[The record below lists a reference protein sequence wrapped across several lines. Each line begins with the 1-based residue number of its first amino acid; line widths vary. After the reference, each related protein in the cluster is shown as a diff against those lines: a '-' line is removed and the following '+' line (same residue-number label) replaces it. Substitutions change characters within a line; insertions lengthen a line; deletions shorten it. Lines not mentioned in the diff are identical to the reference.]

1 MNADPLAYILSS
13 LRRAADNAY
22 SWSLTPA
29 EAGALIAE
37 VERLREGEERRL
49 QLLDDAGGLENERNA
64 ERKRAD
70 SLALAYREQQGENDV
85 LRAKLE
91 ATQRDCDA
99 ARAEADEMRRW
110 AEEAAHAENLN
121 AQDAQKE
128 RAAVVAYLDETDVT
142 RNPSILPTCNCGPCT
157 YASEP
162 DVKIIPDD
170 EKRLSIK
177 RFNLPA
183 TLYAPCP
190 KCGAER
196 DRRFDGDEYVSYPPI
211 DGRACDVSMFCEPCN
226 HLWTVQIRVRFHV
239 EPVDA

>member
-1 MNADPLAYILSS
+1 MNADPLAYLLSS

-70 SLALAYREQQGENDV
+70 SLALAYREQQGGNDV

-99 ARAEADEMRRW
+99 ARAEAERLRMDS
-110 AEEAAHAENLN
+110 ADIHHAYDFAREKATAL
-121 AQDAQKE
+121 E
-128 RAAVVAYLDETDVT
+128 RAAVVAAL
-142 RNPSILPTCNCGPCT
+142 
-157 YASEP
+157 
-162 DVKIIPDD
+162 
-170 EKRLSIK
+170 
-177 RFNLPA
+177 
-183 TLYAPCP
+183 
-190 KCGAER
+190 
-196 DRRFDGDEYVSYPPI
+196 RRF
-211 DGRACDVSMFCEPCN
+211 EPGPMG
-226 HLWTVQIRVRFHV
+226 LSL
-239 EPVDA
+239 VDMASVTTSIERGEHRREEKE